1 MLSKAYIKPEA
12 DLAKRKTLEPLY
24 IACEVSWKTT
34 TEMKM
39 IRASAEIRG
48 SPEWEDALDNKTIR
62 EQWVAEMKDKRK
74 LTDKQ
79 AAYVVAELFYYAKLQ
94 AAARSCGSDA
104 KLSGVNMLWYTDI
117 PESSDLAQEFNASLS
132 KMLKT
137 MPKAHYYRPVIGKRR
152 LLSEQ
157 IVDPSLYSL
166 LYKSTHILPKPMSSP
181 QEALCFPSYG
191 TVPGSIEGWR
201 QAVCDLNAS
210 MAKKDKGKD
219 SEQSATAAA
228 CFVPYNE
235 KYLELTDP
243 TARHWLPTD
252 IYVNQDGSVDFKS
265 YINNIHPEEH
275 ADMYVPI
282 SKIISKAIPLLEQ
295 ALTDWEHPRDL
306 RIPYDFDTCLEFP
319 TEHPATLEGKFN
331 LYSEEYYQAVD
342 EWKDTIIDTTP
353 DPEEFVEPERPMVP
367 YSLRNKNL
375 QVVVEITDKGRT
387 YLSDTASE
395 NIIAT
400 AEYYYDSKGEKPLT
414 IEFEEAIKT
423 DLYSIGD
430 GYDLL
435 AYDTLYGFSTGDK
448 GDNHVQLAGYINV
461 KQGRLICYP
470 NVYEQ
475 GNDFHRCSD
484 LKRLT
489 IYFVDPSVRIVSTA
503 IVSPQQKDWWTKTV
517 SSVPSRVSMLPSEV
531 QEMVFKHVDSPMSF
545 EKACEVSKKTS
556 KPSYD
561 IDEGE
566 RFNCYVYVGDRSYY
580 DKTDILPALS
590 ARKIHT

>member
-39 IRASAEIRG
+39 IRASAEIRS
-48 SPEWEDALDNKTIR
+48 SPEWEDELDNKTIH
-62 EQWVAEMKDKRK
+62 EQWIAEMKSNRG

-79 AAYVVAELFYYAKLQ
+79 AAYVIAELFYYAKLQ
-94 AAARSCGSDA
+94 AAARSCGGDA

-137 MPKAHYYRPVIGKRR
+137 MPKAHYYRPAIDERHFK
-152 LLSEQ
+152 SEQ

-181 QEALCFPSYG
+181 QEALCLPSFG

-210 MAKKDKGKD
+210 MTVEDKGKD
-219 SEQSATAAA
+219 SEQSATTAAN
-228 CFVPYNE
+228 FVPFNE

-275 ADMYVPI
+275 ADMYTSI

-295 ALTDWEHPRDL
+295 VLTDWKHPRDL

-319 TEHPATLEGKFN
+319 TEHPAKLEGKFN
-331 LYSEEYYQAVD
+331 VYSSEYYQAVD

-353 DPEEFVEPERPMVP
+353 DPEEFIEPERPMVP

-400 AEYYYDSKGEKPLT
+400 VEYYYDSKGEKPLT
-414 IEFEEAIKT
+414 IEFQEGVECDILKIEDA
-423 DLYSIGD
+423 
-430 GYDLL
+430 YDLL
-435 AYDTLYGFSTGDK
+435 AHIILFGIRMGDK
-448 GDNHVQLAGYINV
+448 GDSYIQSAGSVDAI
-461 KQGRLICYP
+461 KGRLVCYP

-475 GNDFHRCSD
+475 DRHYSSGSI
-484 LKRLT
+484 KRLKMHF
-489 IYFVDPSVRIVSTA
+489 IDPAVRIVSTA
-503 IVSPQQKDWWTKTV
+503 IVPPQQKDWWTKTV
-517 SSVPSRVSMLPSEV
+517 SSVPSRVSTLPLEV
-531 QEMVFKHVDSPMSF
+531 QEMVLKHVDSPMSF
-545 EKACEVSKKTS
+545 ERACEIGKNPNGASRVHKGRNIF
-556 KPSYD
+556 D
-561 IDEGE
+561 
-566 RFNCYVYVGDRSYY
+566 CYVHIGDTDYY
-580 DKTDILPALS
+580 DTYALG
-590 ARKIHT
+590 RIIG

>member
-1 MLSKAYIKPEA
+1 MPFKAYIKPEA

-39 IRASAEIRG
+39 IRASAEIRS
-48 SPEWEDALDNKTIR
+48 SPVWEDELDNKTIR
-62 EQWVAEMKDKRK
+62 EQWIAEMKSNRG

-79 AAYVVAELFYYAKLQ
+79 AAYVIAELFYYAKLQ

-132 KMLKT
+132 KMLEKL
-137 MPKAHYYRPVIGKRR
+137 PKAHYYRPAINKSNFK
-152 LLSEQ
+152 SEQ

-181 QEALCFPSYG
+181 QEALCLPSYG

-210 MAKKDKGKD
+210 MTVEDKGKD
-219 SEQSATAAA
+219 SEQSATTAVN
-228 CFVPYNE
+228 FVPFNE

-265 YINNIHPEEH
+265 YINSIHPEEH
-275 ADMYVPI
+275 ADMYTSI

-295 ALTDWEHPRDL
+295 VLTDWEHPRDL
-306 RIPYDFDTCLEFP
+306 RMPYDYDNCLEFP
-319 TEHPATLEGKFN
+319 TEHPATLEGKFDID
-331 LYSEEYYQAVD
+331 SDEYYQAVD
-342 EWKDTIIDTTP
+342 KWKDTIIDTTP
-353 DPEEFVEPERPMVP
+353 NPEEFVEPERPMVP

-375 QVVVEITDKGRT
+375 QVVIEMTDNDVT
-387 YLSDTASE
+387 YALDMASD

-400 AEYYYDSKGEKPLT
+400 AIYHYDSKDEKPLT
-414 IEFEEAIKT
+414 INFQEAVVGDYVLIKDAYDVLAHNILFGISTDEADDYVQFAGSINAIK
-423 DLYSIGD
+423 
-430 GYDLL
+430 
-435 AYDTLYGFSTGDK
+435 
-448 GDNHVQLAGYINV
+448 
-461 KQGRLICYP
+461 GRLVCYP

-475 GNDFHRCSD
+475 DGHYSSGSI
-484 LKRLT
+484 KKLT
-489 IYFVDPSVRIVSTA
+489 MYFIDPAVRIVSTA
-503 IVSPQQKDWWTKTV
+503 IIPPQQKDWWTKTV
-517 SSVPSRVSMLPSEV
+517 SSVPSRISKLPLEI

-545 EKACEVSKKTS
+545 EKACEVSKNTY

-561 IDEGE
+561 INKILIFD
-566 RFNCYVYVGDRSYY
+566 CYVYVGDSSYY
-580 DKTDILPALS
+580 NKFDILPALL